1 MAPRATRP
9 YNARV
14 TSPAQ
19 REDQA
24 TALGGVD
31 AARLA
36 VDVASD
42 RQATDI
48 LLLDV
53 REVTV
58 FADFMIIMTG
68 GSVRQ
73 LNALASEL
81 DERLSKV
88 GLKLHHREGTAES
101 GWVLLDFADIV
112 IHIFSVEQRDYYK
125 LDQVWKAARQ
135 VVRIQ

>member
-1 MAPRATRP
+1 M
-9 YNARV
+9 
-14 TSPAQ
+14 TSPAP
-19 REDQA
+19 REEQT
-24 TALGGVD
+24 TAVSGID

-36 VDVASD
+36 IDVASD

-48 LLLDV
+48 ALLDV

-81 DERLSKV
+81 DEKLSKA
-88 GLKLHHREGTAES
+88 GMTLHHREGTAES
-101 GWVLLDFADIV
+101 GWLLLDFSDV
-112 IHIFSVEQRDYYK
+112 VVHIFSEEMRDYYK

-135 VVRIQ
+135 VVRLQ

>member
-1 MAPRATRP
+1 
-9 YNARV
+9 V

-19 REDQA
+19 RENQA
-24 TALGGVD
+24 TALAGID

-36 VDVASD
+36 IDVASD

-53 REVTV
+53 RDVTV
-58 FADFMIIMTG
+58 FADFMVIMTG

-81 DERLSKV
+81 DDKLSKA

-101 GWVLLDFADIV
+101 GWVLLDFLDV
-112 IHIFSVEQRDYYK
+112 VVHIFSEEQRDYYK
-125 LDQVWKAARQ
+125 LDQVWKAARE
-135 VVRIQ
+135 VVRLQ

>member
-1 MAPRATRP
+1 MARPRTRR
-9 YNARV
+9 YNAKV

-19 REDQA
+19 RQTE
-24 TALGGVD
+24 TAVRSGID

-36 VDVASD
+36 IDVASD

-58 FADFMIIMTG
+58 FADFMVIMTG

-81 DERLSKV
+81 DEQLSKA
-88 GLKLHHREGTAES
+88 GLKLHHREGTAVS
-101 GWVLLDFADIV
+101 GWVLLDFADVV
-112 IHIFSVEQRDYYK
+112 IHIFSEAQRDYYT
-125 LDQVWKAARQ
+125 LDEVWKAARQ
-135 VVRIQ
+135 VVRLQ

>member
-1 MAPRATRP
+1 
-9 YNARV
+9 V
-14 TSPAQ
+14 TSPTR
-19 REDQA
+19 REEQTA
-24 TALGGVD
+24 TLSGLD
-31 AARLA
+31 AAHKA
-36 VDVASD
+36 IDVASD

-58 FADFMIIMTG
+58 FADFMVIMSG

-81 DERLSKV
+81 DEQLAKSGMRM
-88 GLKLHHREGTAES
+88 HHREGTGES
-101 GWVLLDFADIV
+101 GWVLLDFGDV
-112 IHIFSVEQRDYYK
+112 VVHIFSEQQRDYYR
-125 LDQVWKAARQ
+125 LEDVWKAARQ